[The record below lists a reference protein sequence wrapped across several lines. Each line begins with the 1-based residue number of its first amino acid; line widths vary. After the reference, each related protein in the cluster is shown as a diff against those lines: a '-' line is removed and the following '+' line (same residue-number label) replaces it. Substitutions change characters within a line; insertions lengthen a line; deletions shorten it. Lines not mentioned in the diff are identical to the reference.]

1 MKKLSAIII
10 ALILLTACASA
21 ALEPTAE
28 TTSGV
33 QELGVLHVDPPEGL
47 DTAET
52 VEFVENYVSIV
63 IPLPDGWEYKVN
75 EHEGEPA
82 GGQGITIFK
91 GGDESRTAH
100 IQFTENFAVCGT
112 GLSTAEADFPS
123 GEKATIGYYDGGKD
137 WSFITFNDTAG
148 EYVVTNTNFT
158 GEDALEAL
166 EIIGQA
172 NVGGDWLTE
181 SQAKAIALDGQP
193 EYDYD
198 YVRTHF
204 DTESGV
210 WTVSMR
216 NNPAEEAE
224 AVVKIDVDGNI
235 L

>member
-1 MKKLSAIII
+1 MKKLSAIIV

-21 ALEPTAE
+21 APEPTAE

-33 QELGVLHVDPPEGL
+33 RELGVLQVDPPEGL

-123 GEKATIGYYDGGKD
+123 GDKASIMYFDGGKD
-137 WSFITFNDTAG
+137 WSYVTFYDTAG
-148 EYVVTNTNFT
+148 EYVAKNNGLT
-158 GEDALEAL
+158 GEDAMEAL

-172 NVGGDWLTE
+172 NVGGDWLTQ
-181 SQAKAIALDGQP
+181 SQAKAIALDGQS
-193 EYDYD
+193 EYDCD
-198 YVRTHF
+198 YVRAHF
-204 DTESGV
+204 DTESGI
-210 WTVSMR
+210 WTVTMR
-216 NNPAEEAE
+216 NNPEEE
-224 AVVKIDVDGNI
+224 TVVKIDVDGNI